1 MTEPRWL
8 SDAEMRAW
16 LGYRRMRRLLDLR
29 IDRDLAADAGLS
41 EQDYDVLSI
50 VSELPEQGIRV
61 GELSE
66 RLWWTRSGLSRHLGR
81 MEQRGLIARGDDPD
95 DARGTVV
102 TLTESGRSAIRE
114 AAPGHVDSVRR
125 HLIDRL
131 TPAELQALGD
141 IAAKVLED

>member
-8 SDAEMRAW
+8 SDTEMRAW

-29 IDRDLAADAGLS
+29 INRDLAADAGLS

-50 VSELPEQGIRV
+50 LSELPDPAIRV

-66 RLWWTRSGLSRHLGR
+66 RLLWTRSGLSRHLGR
-81 MEQRGLIARGDDPD
+81 MEQRGLVTREDDPD

-102 TLTESGRSAIRE
+102 ALTETGRGAIRD

-131 TPAELQALGD
+131 TPAELRALGD
-141 IAAKVLED
+141 IAEKVLDN

>member
-8 SDAEMRAW
+8 SDTEMRAW

-29 IDRDLAADAGLS
+29 INRDLAADAGLS

-50 VSELPEQGIRV
+50 LSELPDPAIRV

-66 RLWWTRSGLSRHLGR
+66 RLLWTRSGLSRHLGR
-81 MEQRGLIARGDDPD
+81 MEQRGLVTREDDPD

-102 TLTESGRSAIRE
+102 ALTETGRGAIRG

-131 TPAELQALGD
+131 TPAELQVLGD
-141 IAAKVLED
+141 IAEKVLDN

>member
-1 MTEPRWL
+1 VTEPRWL
-8 SDAEMRAW
+8 SDTEMRTW
-16 LGYRRMRRLLDLR
+16 LGYRRMRRLLDLKVN
-29 IDRDLAADAGLS
+29 RDLAADAGLS

-50 VSELPEQGIRV
+50 LSDLPDQRLRV

-81 MEQRGLIARGDDPD
+81 MEQRGLVAREDDPD
-95 DARGTVV
+95 DARATVV
-102 TLTESGRSAIRE
+102 TLTNQGRDAIAD
-114 AAPGHVDSVRR
+114 AAPGHVASVRR

-141 IAAKVLED
+141 IAAKVLDD

>member
-8 SDAEMRAW
+8 TAAEMRAW

-29 IDRDLAADAGLS
+29 VNRDLAADAGLS

-50 VSELPEQGIRV
+50 LSEPHDQRLRV

-66 RLWWTRSGLSRHLGR
+66 RLLWTRSGLSRHLGR
-81 MEQRGLIARGDDPD
+81 MEQRGLVTRDDDPD

-102 TLTESGRSAIRE
+102 ALTAAGRTAIQD
-114 AAPGHVDSVRR
+114 AAPGHVASVRR

-131 TPAELQALGD
+131 TPAELRTLGD
-141 IAAKVLED
+141 IAEKVLDD

>member
-8 SDAEMRAW
+8 SDTEMRAW

-29 IDRDLAADAGLS
+29 INRDLAADAGLS

-50 VSELPEQGIRV
+50 LSELPDPAIRV

-66 RLWWTRSGLSRHLGR
+66 RLLWTRSGLSRHLGR
-81 MEQRGLIARGDDPD
+81 MEQRGLVTREDDPD
-95 DARGTVV
+95 DARCTVV
-102 TLTESGRSAIRE
+102 ALTETGRGAIRD

-125 HLIDRL
+125 NLIDRL
-131 TPAELQALGD
+131 TPAELRALGD
-141 IAAKVLED
+141 IAEKVLDN